1 MNEIWV
7 DAATEKEYAGGCWI
21 TTAAPLERI
30 PLFLRKGANLKTG
43 NFPLNEN
50 HLCSLHQ

>member
-30 PLFLRKGANLKTG
+30 PLFLRKGANLKPET
-43 NFPLNEN
+43 FR
-50 HLCSLHQ
+50 